1 MPFHGLF
8 GNALFFGLGLPV
20 IKTRLACQPASQCFS
35 PVQNLVTFSKKH
47 SHYATFFKTY
57 LCFQQNSTFEAFYCV
72 FYHLPIW
79 VGVLLD
85 ESNCL
90 YSMMRG
96 LQPLTLFLTLSNRY
110 PNLQQLRDI
119 AGLLSQWN
127 YYYQFDKFIHIS
139 LSIYVLSG
147 IQTWDPTVSLCLN
160 LKHCELDHSAT
171 TAGFFNVL
179 KLLFLHFYQ
188 KYDQF

>member
-1 MPFHGLF
+1 MFLVLGYSVFRCFCKINLKVNFSYVQNVSIFLIEQQIYLPNQLMTEFFFSKSIVYCNGLLGAANLVSLLNQFLLENLELLPFFMPFHGLF

-57 LCFQQNSTFEAFYCV
+57 LCFQQNSTFEAFYGV

-85 ESNCL
+85 ESDCL
-90 YSMMRG
+90 YTMMRG
-96 LQPLTLFLTLSNRY
+96 LQPRPYF
-110 PNLQQLRDI
+110 
-119 AGLLSQWN
+119 
-127 YYYQFDKFIHIS
+127 
-139 LSIYVLSG
+139 
-147 IQTWDPTVSLCLN
+147 
-160 LKHCELDHSAT
+160 
-171 TAGFFNVL
+171 
-179 KLLFLHFYQ
+179 
-188 KYDQF
+188 